1 MIKYIFSDLDG
12 TLLNQAGQLSE
23 KDIATVK
30 TSPLPISLVSA
41 RSPQEMQATVEQLA
55 LTTPQVAFN
64 GGLIYK
70 PTDLFPMVLAEYPL
84 VTTTVAQLV
93 AALQTEFNDISLSAY
108 DLQHWYTQKIDAG
121 IETEAQL
128 TGLLPTIINFDD
140 QLKNPFIKIF
150 KVMLMIPEDEQRT
163 DVLQFI
169 DQLHLPGLSVQQSGT
184 MYVEITS
191 QQATKAQALM
201 TILKNAGLTPADCAA
216 FGAGQN
222 DLSMLGIVGHPIVM
236 GNASDQIQAAGQ
248 FITKTNHHSGFS
260 YGIKKYITKV
270 NQKVG

>member
-108 DLQHWYTQKIDAG
+108 DLQHWYTQKIDAE

-163 DVLQFI
+163 AVLQFI
-169 DQLHLPGLSVQQSGT
+169 DQLHLPGISVQQSGT

-222 DLSMLGIVGHPIVM
+222 DLSMLGIVWHPIVM